1 MVSLWRPHAQ
11 ESNLPEFLGGSDL
24 AFLRIKQLGQCWHVL
39 AAGSAADAE
48 FVPARAALV
57 ANGSGSV
64 HIERQPCDICRCECR
79 RLGRLPLAL
88 GSMSHAGQTMT
99 CRF

>member
-1 MVSLWRPHAQ
+1 MVSHWHPDAQ

-24 AFLRIKQLGQCWHVL
+24 TAFPGFSQHKAVL

-57 ANGSGSV
+57 ASGSGSV
-64 HIERQPCDICRCECR
+64 HVEQ
-79 RLGRLPLAL
+79 
-88 GSMSHAGQTMT
+88 
-99 CRF
+99 